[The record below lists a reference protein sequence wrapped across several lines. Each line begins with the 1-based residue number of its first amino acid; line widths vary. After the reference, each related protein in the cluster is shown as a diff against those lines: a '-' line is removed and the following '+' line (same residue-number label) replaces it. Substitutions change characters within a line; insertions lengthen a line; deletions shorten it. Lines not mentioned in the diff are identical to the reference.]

1 MRVGNVP
8 LSGRLGSMLSFRV
21 FFRFH
26 FPPRNSI
33 HSHTHLRREPTTTKP
48 LLGGAHA
55 WDEHTRL
62 PTHTSP
68 PPRAFTA
75 LSPYR
80 SFPTFQENLGARRPP
95 SPQYGRRWCVPALVR
110 SVYDTSR
117 PTLAHSRPVSTLNRS
132 TDTPKSGPT
141 SVQPHTRTTRRTRES
156 ACDTVTSDPVPRP
169 HGGYGRGGDSYR
181 RLQHGGMPMCAI
193 NARGGGLSMRP
204 AAAAPVDSRHVA
216 KSRRRT
222 VSIQMQEMIAMVAPA
237 TEIEE
242 QTMS

>member
-1 MRVGNVP
+1 MCQGVSSLP
-8 LSGRLGSMLSFRV
+8 QLGPEKIQIF
-21 FFRFH
+21 
-26 FPPRNSI
+26 
-33 HSHTHLRREPTTTKP
+33 TCP
-48 LLGGAHA
+48 LLYL
-55 WDEHTRL
+55 L
-62 PTHTSP
+62 PAQSAVCGVGP
-68 PPRAFTA
+68 PAGRFYAPSR
-75 LSPYR
+75 YR
-80 SFPTFQENLGARRPP
+80 SFPKCPSFPTFLLPGEPCRARRPP

-117 PTLAHSRPVSTLNRS
+117 PTLAHSRPVSTLNRT

-216 KSRRRT
+216 KSRRRVDT
-222 VSIQMQEMIAMVAPA
+222 NAGDDRHDRTRDGNRRADHIARRMQHLLSHPA
-237 TEIEE
+237 HIVT
-242 QTMS
+242 